1 MVVIII
7 GNRVFGPYAGSIEA
21 ERALE
26 KLGYESEFRR
36 GDVNH
41 WRHKKSRTFADVK
54 WLTEVD
60 RLNLAELH

>member
-7 GNRVFGPYAGSIEA
+7 GNRVFGPYAGNIEA

-26 KLGYESEFRR
+26 KLGYESEFRK

-41 WRHKKSRTFADVK
+41 WRHKSGIFADVK
-54 WLTEVD
+54 WVTEVD
-60 RLNLAELH
+60 RLYLGGLH